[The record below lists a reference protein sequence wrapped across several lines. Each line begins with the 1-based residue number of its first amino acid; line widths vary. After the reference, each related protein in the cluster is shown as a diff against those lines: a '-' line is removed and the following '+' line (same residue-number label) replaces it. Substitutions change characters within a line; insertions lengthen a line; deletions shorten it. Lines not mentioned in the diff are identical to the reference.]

1 MTELY
6 LNDAAVDLSPGTVI
20 AITKQINDIA
30 DLQNR
35 QADITNRFEIPS
47 TPTNDKIFET
57 AKEVM
62 SGTLVPYR
70 RFSARIRVAGIDI
83 VQNGLGILETYNNDR
98 YIVSVVSGI
107 VDFFDIISGKDLQD
121 LDLSSLDHLFD
132 LAKVVATQLATS
144 GIIYAIADYGDLP
157 DGTRTIDVRR
167 QGPSVFI
174 LTVLNAIFSEAGF
187 TKSGDI
193 FSDTDYTALIL
204 PFAVEKIE
212 SRGILFSATMD
223 GEQITSFPQ
232 TIAHDEETSDPGD
245 NYDNVTNFRYTAPR
259 AIDSIQF
266 RCQGSLE
273 FDVGTVTVTLKG
285 SVFGDMDSVLFS
297 TPGIDKIYNLDST
310 TISLASGET
319 VLVEVTV
326 TGVPT
331 VDIIE
336 PSTFWNIIPS
346 PGFSADIVV
355 SELLP
360 KMKQSDFIKAISN
373 LFGLI
378 PTFDV
383 TAPLN
388 VEFKKFEDIF
398 TERRQVDWSDK
409 LDESKP
415 PEITFAR
422 GDYAQN
428 NNLVWKEDPRN
439 VPDGLGDGVF
449 TIDDDNLPADK
460 DVIQIPFS
468 ASDQIIKIEGINLA
482 NIIRFTDPEGSATW
496 TLSEKVQPRLGIA
509 VNVAKGLQGT
519 FDLTDGVGTNN
530 EDNIT
535 VVRFFDTG
543 NNAELDGT
551 NLLNRHYPGL
561 ILSLARTKIVTAFFR
576 LTAEDVR
583 DIDHFIPIYVQRF
596 GAKFFLNKAINYIE
610 DQPTKCELVRL

>member
-6 LNDAAVDLSPGTVI
+6 LNDDAVDLSPGTVI
-20 AITKQINDIA
+20 AITKQINDIG

-35 QADITNRFEIPS
+35 NADITNRFTIPS

-70 RFSARIRVAGIDI
+70 KFSARIRVSGIDV
-83 VQNGLGILETYNNDR
+83 VQSGRGILESYNEKG
-98 YIVSVVSGI
+98 YVLSVVSGI
-107 VDFFDIISGKDLQD
+107 VDFFDIISAKNLQD
-121 LDLSSLDHLFD
+121 LNLSSFDHLFD
-132 LAKVVATQLATS
+132 LAEVVATQLATS

-157 DGTRTIDVRR
+157 DDTRVIDVRR
-167 QGPSVFI
+167 QGPSMFV
-174 LTVLNAIFSEAGF
+174 LTVLNTIFTEAGF

-204 PFAVEKIE
+204 PFAAEKIE
-212 SRGILFSATMD
+212 SKGITFAATMD

-245 NYDNVTNFRYTAPR
+245 NYDHVTTFAYTAPR
-259 AIDSIQF
+259 NIDSIQF

-273 FDVGTVTVTLKG
+273 FDTGTVTVTLKG
-285 SVFGDMDSVLFS
+285 SVFGDMDSVTFA

-310 TISLASGET
+310 NINISSAET
-319 VLVEVTV
+319 VIVEVTS
-326 TGVPT
+326 TGGPV

-336 PSTFWNIIPS
+336 PSTFWNLVPA
-346 PGFSADIVV
+346 PGFSADVV
-355 SELLP
+355 ASELLP
-360 KMKQSDFIKAISN
+360 KMKQSEFIKAISN

-378 PTFDV
+378 PLFDV

-388 VEFKKFEDIF
+388 VNFKKFEDIF
-398 TERRQVDWSDK
+398 TEPRQVDWSDK
-409 LDESKP
+409 LDESRP
-415 PEITFAR
+415 IEITFAR

-428 NNLVWKEDPRN
+428 NNLLWKEDPRN

-468 ASDQIIKIEGINLA
+468 ASAQIIKIEGINVA
-482 NIIRFTDPEGSATW
+482 NIIRYTDPEDSGTW
-496 TLSEKVQPRLGIA
+496 TLSEKVKPRLGVV
-509 VNVAKGLQGT
+509 VNVNKGLQGT
-519 FDLTDGVGTNN
+519 FDLTDGSGTNN
-530 EDNIT
+530 EDDIS
-535 VVRFFDTG
+535 VVRFFDSGNVAELEG
-543 NNAELDGT
+543 NN
-551 NLLNRHYPGL
+551 LLTRHYPGL
-561 ILSLARTKIVTAFFR
+561 ILSLARTKIIKAFFR

-583 DIDHFIPIYVQRF
+583 DLDHFIPVYVQRF
-596 GAKFFLNKAINYIE
+596 GAKFFLNKAVSYIE
-610 DQPTKCELVRL
+610 NQPTKCELVRL